1 MNAVRDEE
9 LFPRPGS
16 ELKGRLDSLL
26 DTIDDIFPLPSRFR
40 AGLPR
45 DVADLSRSLTD
56 RRSERDDGYLGKPAA
71 LSAYL
76 RYFLPWNVYRLGRL
90 LPALPMNL
98 VDGAAITDLGSG
110 PLTFPIA
117 LWLSRPDLRSVRL
130 EFRCLDRT
138 GKVLEE
144 GRTLFSALT
153 AGSDTPW
160 KIRTIRGSLGTRIE
174 GGKAALVIA
183 ANVLNEL
190 FWDDRTPV
198 VEQAER
204 KAGFLSALARED
216 GRILVV
222 EPGIPRSGEFI
233 SALRAAFIGLGRDPL
248 SPCTH
253 ASACPMPGGRRGAKW
268 CHFAFETEDAPAR
281 LHKLSAAAGIP
292 KERATL
298 SFLYAGALQE
308 SAERAPAEQAPATK
322 ARLPVRVISDPFPLE
337 DGGAG
342 RYSCS
347 ILGLT
352 LVAGRRSSVE
362 GLESGSRVEFPVPGA
377 HPPRDSKSGAVVLEL
392 PVQGAGR

>member
-1 MNAVRDEE
+1 MSAERDER
-9 LFPRPGS
+9 LFPRPS
-16 ELKGRLDSLL
+16 ADLRGRLDALL
-26 DTIDDIFPLPSRFR
+26 DTIDDISPLPSRFR

-45 DVADLSRSLTD
+45 DVAELSRSLTD
-56 RRSERDDGYLGKPAA
+56 KRSERDDGYLGKPAA

-90 LPALPMNL
+90 LPALHIDL
-98 VDGAAITDLGSG
+98 ADGDAITDLGSG

-117 LWLSRPDLRSVRL
+117 LWLSRPDLRALRL

-144 GRTLFSALT
+144 GKTLFSALV
-153 AGSDTPW
+153 AGTDTPW

-174 GGKAALVIA
+174 GGKAALVTA

-204 KAGFLSALARED
+204 KAGFLSALARDD
-216 GRILVV
+216 GKILVV

-233 SALRAAFIGLGRDPL
+233 AALRAAFIDLGRDPL
-248 SPCTH
+248 APCTH
-253 ASACPMPGGRRGAKW
+253 ALACPMPGGRRGAKW
-268 CHFAFETEDAPAR
+268 CHFAFDTEAAPAR

-298 SFLYAGALQE
+298 SFLYAGAVR
-308 SAERAPAEQAPATK
+308 AAPAAPAS
-322 ARLPVRVISDPFPLE
+322 AGRLPVRLISDAFPLAE
-337 DGGAG
+337 GGAG
-342 RYSCS
+342 RYACS
-347 ILGLT
+347 ALGLT
-352 LVAGRRSSVE
+352 LVAGRRNAVE
-362 GLESGSRVEFPVPGA
+362 GLESGSLVEFPIPKG
-377 HPPRDSKSGAVVLEL
+377 HPLRDPKSGAAVLEL
-392 PVQGAGR
+392 PDQTPGR